1 MNYEEFLDYI
11 KENILEYYLTQKE
24 NTEPEEKETDSSKD
38 MQSGDKTKSTSS
50 EQEIYDVELHQVIK
64 NNGIVLDSITILR
77 KGEQI
82 SPNIYLNTYYDS
94 YKMGNPISA
103 IMDDILC
110 QYQNGKAETNLTVD
124 DITDFATVRDKIVL
138 RLVNYEKNKEQLK
151 NCPYK
156 RYLDLAVTFR
166 YIANKDAMGIAS
178 SLISNREFACWNID
192 MTELY
197 QIALFNTMREFPWQ
211 MDSLTNVILNAIKA
225 KDPGLLPKEIIEDV
239 NEIDKME
246 GSIVMYVLTNNMGI
260 NGATCVLYEDVLRNF
275 AKVHDSNVY
284 LLPSSLHEMILVVD
298 NDDIDPVFLQE
309 LVRDANCSAVGMI
322 DLLSDNIYY
331 YDREE
336 DEVRIY
342 DRVA

>member
-1 MNYEEFLDYI
+1 MSYEEFLEYI
-11 KENILEYYLTQKE
+11 KEHLAEHFVLRKQE
-24 NTEPEEKETDSSKD
+24 
-38 MQSGDKTKSTSS
+38 MQGDKASIDKDEYEVEVHKTS
-50 EQEIYDVELHQVIK
+50 K
-64 NNGIVLDSITILR
+64 NNGIILDGVTIR
-77 KGEQI
+77 KKGEKV
-82 SPNIYLNTYYDS
+82 SPNIYLNNYYDC
-94 YKMGNPISA
+94 YKMGKPLSL
-103 IMDDILC
+103 ILEEILD
-110 QYQNGKAETNLTVD
+110 QYERVKVENVPEVD
-124 DITDFATVRDKIVL
+124 NVLDFDTVRDKIIV
-138 RLVNYEKNKEQLK
+138 RLVNYEKNEEQLR
-151 NCPYK
+151 NCPHLK
-156 RYLDLAVTFR
+156 YLDLAITFR
-166 YIANKDAMGIAS
+166 YVAGVDSAGMAS
-178 SLISNREFACWNID
+178 SLITNEEYGGWDIGQED
-192 MTELY
+192 LY
-197 QIALFNTMREFPWQ
+197 RIALDNTVRYFPWQ

>member
-1 MNYEEFLDYI
+1 MSYEEFLEYI
-11 KENILEYYLTQKE
+11 KEHLAEHFVLRKQE
-24 NTEPEEKETDSSKD
+24 
-38 MQSGDKTKSTSS
+38 MQGDKASIDKDEYEVEVHKTS
-50 EQEIYDVELHQVIK
+50 K
-64 NNGIVLDSITILR
+64 NNGIILDGVTIR
-77 KGEQI
+77 KKGEKV
-82 SPNIYLNTYYDS
+82 SPNIYLNNYYDC
-94 YKMGNPISA
+94 YKMGKPLSL
-103 IMDDILC
+103 ILEEILN
-110 QYQNGKAETNLTVD
+110 QYERVKVESVPEVD
-124 DITDFATVRDKIVL
+124 NVLDFDTVRDKIIV
-138 RLVNYEKNKEQLK
+138 RLVNYEKNEEQLR
-151 NCPYK
+151 NCPHLK
-156 RYLDLAVTFR
+156 YLDLAITFR
-166 YIANKDAMGIAS
+166 YVAGVDSAGMAS
-178 SLISNREFACWNID
+178 SLITNEEYGGWDIGQED
-192 MTELY
+192 LY
-197 QIALFNTMREFPWQ
+197 RIALDNTVRYFPWQ